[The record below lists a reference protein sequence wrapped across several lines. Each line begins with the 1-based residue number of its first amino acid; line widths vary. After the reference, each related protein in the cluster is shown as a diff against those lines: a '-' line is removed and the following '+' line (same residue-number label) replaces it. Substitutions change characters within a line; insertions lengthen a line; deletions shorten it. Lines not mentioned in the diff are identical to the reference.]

1 MARLTG
7 LELAKLTSAMYEIR
21 CLYTLFYAQTEI
33 NGGLKRYCLALAWH
47 SSAKNKNQIL
57 DSVGRKRAAMPY
69 PSVVYMQLYTEVVF
83 RKDSLTESLY
93 ETTASEKG

>member
-1 MARLTG
+1 
-7 LELAKLTSAMYEIR
+7 MYEIR
-21 CLYTLFYAQTEI
+21 CLYAFIYALTEI

-83 RKDSLTESLY
+83 WE
-93 ETTASEKG
+93 G